1 MDPAVLQDQRHAY
14 DEMRER
20 CPVAYSPFLDW
31 SLFRHQDVV
40 DAVEDTRTFS
50 SRSNHLAIPNGM
62 DPPEHTVYRSALDPF
77 FTDEQMA
84 TFEQRC
90 RPVAIELVRD
100 MIARQESDAVTE
112 FAEPFAL
119 KSLCLFLGWPI
130 GGWERLLGWTHGN
143 QQAAFLRDREL
154 GRALARMF
162 TAYVTEELQH
172 YRNQGDGAP
181 DSVTTRLMRL
191 TVDGKL
197 LTDVEI
203 VSIVRNWTA
212 GVGTVAAGI
221 GILLLHLATRQDL
234 QQRLRA
240 EPSVLP
246 QAVDEILRVDGPLVA
261 NRRTTTREVEIDGR
275 QIGQGQRISL
285 MWIPADRDPR
295 AFDDPD
301 DVRLDRNEQG
311 NVLFGDGIHYCQGA
325 PLARLQMR
333 IALEELLRQSRHIE
347 LSGAEPP
354 SRVTFPSNGMLTL
367 SLRIS

>member
-1 MDPAVLQDQRHAY
+1 
-14 DEMRER
+14 
-20 CPVAYSPFLDW
+20 
-31 SLFRHQDVV
+31 
-40 DAVEDTRTFS
+40 
-50 SRSNHLAIPNGM
+50 
-62 DPPEHTVYRSALDPF
+62 
-77 FTDEQMA
+77 
-84 TFEQRC
+84 
-90 RPVAIELVRD
+90 
-100 MIARQESDAVTE
+100 
-112 FAEPFAL
+112 
-119 KSLCLFLGWPI
+119 
-130 GGWERLLGWTHGN
+130 N

-162 TAYVTEELQH
+162 TAYLTEELQH
-172 YRNQGDGAP
+172 YREQGDGAP
-181 DSVTTRLMRL
+181 ASVTTRLMRL

-295 AFDDPD
+295 AFDDPE

-311 NVLFGDGIHYCQGA
+311 TVLFGDGIHYCQGA